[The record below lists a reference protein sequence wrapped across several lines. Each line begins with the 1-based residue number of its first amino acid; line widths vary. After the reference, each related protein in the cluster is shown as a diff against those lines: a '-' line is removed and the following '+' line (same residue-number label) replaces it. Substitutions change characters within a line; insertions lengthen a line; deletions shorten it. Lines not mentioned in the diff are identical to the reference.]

1 VLVTLEFAIGEN
13 FGHFINQ
20 QRAISRLNRIM
31 VNECYIILN
40 SGIISEWRFR
50 MLELRKLV
58 RAETQL
64 VYLTAILRPADEKKF
79 ETLVGLPARGV
90 H

>member
-1 VLVTLEFAIGEN
+1 MG
-13 FGHFINQ
+13 
-20 QRAISRLNRIM
+20 RLNRIII
-31 VNECYIILN
+31 NECYIILN
-40 SGIISEWRFR
+40 FGIAGGWRFR
-50 MLELRKLV
+50 ILKLRKLV

-79 ETLVGLPARGV
+79 ETLVELPARGM